1 MWTSK
6 VVSAFF
12 TYLLILDW
20 RNTHGNL
27 CIDYKHA
34 MTYLNGHSLAGSEK
48 KCIEHIVGLKIYMYI
63 PLSTMMAVFTKRAIY
78 FLFSKTRFLLPLP
91 YYYSYL
97 CMHEDFARQSCKR
110 LLREF

>member
-34 MTYLNGHSLAGSEK
+34 MTSLNGHSLAGSEK
-48 KCIEHIVGLKIYMYI
+48 NVLTEHIVVLYIHVYMYVS
-63 PLSTMMAVFTKRAIY
+63 LSTMMAILTKRAIN
-78 FLFSKTRFLLPLP
+78 FLFSRTRFLLPLP
-91 YYYSYL
+91 
-97 CMHEDFARQSCKR
+97 
-110 LLREF
+110 